1 MQGHQA
7 SIAELQFTH
16 EAKAYIRTELRN
28 CNIERNLEVERN
40 QFLQKIVVREKS
52 VADISLVISKY
63 DPGLPKKV
71 RHTMKKGLKT

>member
-1 MQGHQA
+1 M
-7 SIAELQFTH
+7 
-16 EAKAYIRTELRN
+16 
-28 CNIERNLEVERN
+28 N
-40 QFLQKIVVREKS
+40 QLLQKIVVREKS